1 MKHWSVN
8 FVPRFKFRVGKCLAL
23 AVDLD
28 QSIGAMLPKLP
39 VMVHQTWHSFM
50 ISS

>member
-1 MKHWSVN
+1 MQRNYVN
-8 FVPRFKFRVGKCLAL
+8 EIYL

-39 VMVHQTWHSFM
+39 VIVHHTWHSFM
-50 ISS
+50 ISSWVLTYNKK